1 MKVKFLCNYR
11 DDINEWSSKFFI
23 NNYHKLSIDKQ
34 NPDYYIIIN
43 HPFLNGIK
51 QEYNNNKTI
60 YIHNEPESTRKKWD
74 SWKSK
79 ETFLYDNIENWKS
92 WHLDININE
101 LIKKKIEKKE
111 NYKRSITCVTTDL
124 FDLPGHKLRMNFLR
138 YLDILP
144 QSNINPKIYGRIKTG
159 VYNQLKLKNYLG
171 DIEKRETA
179 LWDYQYHFMA
189 ENSQEVNYFT
199 EKILDPIL
207 TETLCFY
214 WGCPNIKNYLHEKSF
229 INIDLN
235 RPEISL
241 KIIIDSI
248 NNNEYEKRLKY
259 IKESKKK
266 IIYELNPITLFQN
279 NLMESI

>member
-23 NNYHKLSIDKQ
+23 NNYHKLSIDKE

-43 HPFLNGIK
+43 HPFINQKK

-74 SWKSK
+74 NWKLK
-79 ETFLYDNIENWKS
+79 ETFLYDNVENWKS
-92 WHLDININE
+92 WHLDININD

-111 NYKRSITCVTTDL
+111 NYKRNITCVTTDL
-124 FDLPGHKLRMNFLR
+124 YNLQGHKLRMNFLR

-144 QSNINPKIYGRIKTG
+144 QSNIQPQIYGRIKTG

-229 INIDLN
+229 ISIDIN
-235 RPEISL
+235 RPKIAL
-241 KIIIDSI
+241 KTIIDAI

-279 NLMESI
+279 NLMETI